1 MKKLIFV
8 LCFLLICLF
17 QSSVNAQ
24 IEKTA
29 PEYYDI
35 SVYSYTRPQYAA
47 ERPSF
52 YHAYQ
57 TTRYPSLP
65 CKNCCDALIYNEGD
79 SDHGRHFE
87 NTMFQ
92 YVWVDIFANLTD
104 FSFRDC
110 VFLSGKI
117 DFPDADFT
125 YSLFLE
131 NCDIYLS
138 PEQLM
143 QTKNYKLKILRCE
156 RLIGNYPNVDFSD
169 FEISC
174 QFFAEDL
181 DGAKFHN
188 TWFIDSLIPKGM
200 TQEQFKQ
207 TRNYRTGIFLGVY
220 NTLAVD
226 ARRDIKTRS
235 IFQDLD
241 ISGMNFSFCKL
252 GGSFSGTNMTD
263 TVFTEC
269 YLTTVR
275 DLTLEQ
281 VKSTWNYKAGRMSL
295 CKWPEYIEKALEEE
309 EKAKAQKEKK

>member
-1 MKKLIFV
+1 MKNIIII
-8 LCFLLICLF
+8 LCFLFGSLIV
-17 QSSVNAQ
+17 SSANAQ
-24 IEKTA
+24 ADKVLENEIRLHA
-29 PEYYDI
+29 D
-35 SVYSYTRPQYAA
+35 TRPQHIA
-47 ERPSF
+47 ERWFNSKL
-52 YHAYQ
+52 YKV
-57 TTRYPSLP
+57 TRYPVKPWEDYRES
-65 CKNCCDALIYNEGD
+65 LIYDEGD
-79 SDHGRHFE
+79 SDHGVHFE
-87 NTMFQ
+87 NTRIELT
-92 YVWVDIFANLTD
+92 WINTLEDLTD
-104 FSFRDC
+104 FSFKNC
-110 VFLSGKI
+110 KFVNGSIF
-117 DFPDADFT
+117 FPPDADFT
-125 YSLFLE
+125 DTLFME
-131 NCDIYLS
+131 GCDIKLT
-138 PEQLM
+138 PQQLI
-143 QTKNYKLKILRCE
+143 QTQNYKIKILRCR
-156 RLIGNYPNVDFSD
+156 RLFGDFPNVDFSD
-169 FEISC
+169 CEISC
-174 QFFAEDL
+174 CFTAERL

-295 CKWPEYIEKALEEE
+295 CKWPEYIKKALEEE
-309 EKAKAQKEKK
+309 EKAKEVEEKK